1 MMPVV
6 STTAQQPAP
15 ARREALAL
23 AAYHQLA
30 EHGFEG
36 LRTREVAAAA
46 GVNVATLHY
55 YFPTKETLIG
65 AVLAH
70 AMQRFRSTLEVTGS
84 TRNQLRAHFD
94 GLRRLMRD
102 EPELFAV
109 MGELALRAARDPAI
123 HDLFQNTTDIWRRAI
138 RGLLVKAATDGSVDA
153 TGDPDAQAS
162 LVVAAVMGACMIPV
176 WQPARRAEA
185 IRELQRSLGLRPP

>member
-1 MMPVV
+1 VR
-6 STTAQQPAP
+6 AALQPP
-15 ARREALAL
+15 ASSRRAALAL

-30 EHGFEG
+30 QHGFEG

-55 YFPTKETLIG
+55 YFPTKEELIG
-65 AVLAH
+65 AVLSH
-70 AMQRFRSTLEVTGS
+70 AMQRFRSTLEVADSTG
-84 TRNQLRAHFD
+84 NQLRVHFE

-123 HDLFQNTTDIWRRAI
+123 RDLFQNTTDMWRRAI
-138 RGLLVKAATDGSVDA
+138 RGLLVKAAKDGSIEA
-153 TGDPDAQAS
+153 SGDPDGQAS

-185 IRELQRSLGLRPP
+185 IRELQRSVGLRPA